1 MSPSEP
7 EVAGASLGRL
17 HVLVDSLIVAEAA
30 LEGGAPTLQVRIKTG
45 NDADRLHLTEAIA
58 DRCRAAAATCLVNDR
73 ADVALAVGADGVHV
87 GAEDLPVAAV
97 RRVVGPD
104 LLVGGTARDPSTGRR
119 LVDEGASYLGVGP
132 TFATSSK
139 AGLPDP
145 IGVEGVR
152 AVAAAVPVPVIA
164 IAGITAQR
172 VDEVMA
178 AGAWGVAVIGA
189 ISDAPD
195 PHSATHELMLAVT
208 KAVEALGEALP

>member
-1 MSPSEP
+1 
-7 EVAGASLGRL
+7 
-17 HVLVDSLIVAEAA
+17 
-30 LEGGAPTLQVRIKTG
+30 
-45 NDADRLHLTEAIA
+45 
-58 DRCRAAAATCLVNDR
+58 
-73 ADVALAVGADGVHV
+73 
-87 GAEDLPVAAV
+87 
-97 RRVVGPD
+97 VVGPD

>member
-1 MSPSEP
+1 MVADDAP
-7 EVAGASLGRL
+7 ERSLGRL

-45 NDADRLHLTEAIA
+45 SDADRFHLARAIA
-58 DRCRAAAATCLVNDR
+58 ARCRAAGATCLVNDR
-73 ADVALAVGADGVHV
+73 ADVALAVDADGVHL
-87 GAEDLPVAAV
+87 GAEDLPLAAV

-104 LLVGGTARDPSTGRR
+104 LLVGGTARDPVTAQR

-132 TFATSSK
+132 TFATTSK
-139 AGLPDP
+139 PGLPDP

-152 AVAAAVPVPVIA
+152 AVAAAVDVPVIA
-164 IAGITAQR
+164 IAGVSAQR

-189 ISDAPD
+189 IADAPD
-195 PHSATHELMLAVT
+195 PHSATHEMMLAVA
-208 KAVEALGEALP
+208 KAVEALGSTP

>member
-1 MSPSEP
+1 VTAADDAPQR
-7 EVAGASLGRL
+7 SLGRL
-17 HVLVDSLIVAEAA
+17 HVLVDSLILAEAA

-45 NDADRLHLTEAIA
+45 SDADRFHLAEAITA
-58 DRCRAAAATCLVNDR
+58 RCRAAAATCLVNDR
-73 ADVALAVGADGVHV
+73 ADLAVAVAADGVHV
-87 GAEDLPVAAV
+87 GADDLPLGAV

-104 LLVGGTARDPSTGRR
+104 LLVGGTARDPVTAQR

-139 AGLPDP
+139 PGLPDP

-152 AVAAAVPVPVIA
+152 AVAAAVDVPVIA
-164 IAGITAQR
+164 IAGISAQR

-189 ISDAPD
+189 IADAPD
-195 PHSATHELMLAVT
+195 PHSATHEMMLAVA
-208 KAVEALGEALP
+208 KAVEALGGTPS